1 MFTIPRPHNTVGKT
15 VLYLYEL
22 SQIYQK
28 FSRPIYA
35 IHCLLFLIDPVVQT
49 MAKAFHVTS

>member
-22 SQIYQK
+22 SQIYQT

-35 IHCLLFLIDPVVQT
+35 IHCLLFLINPVVQT